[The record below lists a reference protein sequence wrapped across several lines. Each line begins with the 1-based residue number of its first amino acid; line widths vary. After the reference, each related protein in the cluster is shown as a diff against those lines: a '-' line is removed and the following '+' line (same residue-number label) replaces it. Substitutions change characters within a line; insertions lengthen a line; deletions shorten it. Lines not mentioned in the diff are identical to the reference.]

1 MEKICIGVD
10 IGGTSIKMG
19 IFDIQ
24 GILIKRWEIKT
35 SKENNS
41 AAVINEIAASIQTAL
56 SEYSYTLEDCLG
68 IGLGVPGPV
77 IPSGYVEVCVN
88 LGWRDKYPAREL
100 SQILGGIPVGL
111 GNDANIAALGEMW
124 QGGAKGCSDV
134 VLITLGTGVGGGVVL
149 DGRIVEGRHGIA
161 GEIGHLHVLDDE
173 NEYCNCGCRG
183 CLEQIASATG
193 IVREAKKVLAADN
206 LPSLLRNYG
215 ESISAKEVLD
225 CAKEGDAAALRVMKK
240 VCRYLGIA
248 MSHIAYTVDPDVF
261 VIGGGV
267 SKAGEFLL
275 GLINNEYEK
284 YVKLS
289 VNKPKIVLATLG
301 NDAGIYGAAKLVFGI
316 TSTASAV

>member
-1 MEKICIGVD
+1 MENICIGID
-10 IGGTSIKMG
+10 IGGTTVKMG
-19 IFDIQ
+19 IFNTSGKLVKKWAI
-24 GILIKRWEIKT
+24 GT

-41 AAVINEIAASIQTAL
+41 ASVISDIASSVQEVL
-56 SEYSYTLEDCLG
+56 HEQSYTLNDCLG

-77 IPSGYVEVCVN
+77 LPSGYVEVCVN
-88 LGWRDKYPAREL
+88 LGWKDRYPAREL
-100 SQILGGIPVGL
+100 SQMLSGIPVGL

-124 QGGAKGCSDV
+124 QGGAKGFGDV
-134 VLITLGTGVGGGVVL
+134 VLITLGTGVGGGVII
-149 DGRIVEGRHGIA
+149 DGKIAEGRHGIA
-161 GEIGHLHVLDDE
+161 GEIGHMHVINDE

-193 IVREAKKVLAADN
+193 IVREAKRVLAADTM
-206 LPSLLRNYG
+206 PSLLRKHK
-215 ESISAKEVLD
+215 EHISAKDVLD
-225 CAKEGDAAALRVMKK
+225 CAKEGDAAALKVIKK

-275 GLINNEYEK
+275 KMIENEYEK

-289 VNKPKIVLATLG
+289 KAKPRTVLATLG
-301 NDAGIYGAAKLVFGI
+301 NDAGIYGGAKLVFNM
-316 TSTASAV
+316 ASVQS